1 MFRRVISITSVAF
14 VGTAAAI
21 IARYLYVQNEIEN
34 APLET
39 TEYSKSGYTPPG
51 IYGHGNLTSED
62 GSFGWYIYDISDPRN
77 IVRKACVKGI
87 LPQPEWDVDFI
98 YSNGRWYK
106 LRSGLGILSPDGF
119 VADPP
124 TEKWKGA
131 LSTQLTFPVRKPK
144 TDKSNVCRYAR
155 ALARDLRP
163 KARHDFDNCD
173 GEAMSSDTD
182 CHPNGR
188 DGHIIT
194 AGSVRQAHPRKDEQ
208 DKR

>member
-131 LSTQLTFPVRKPK
+131 LSTQLTFPVRKP
-144 TDKSNVCRYAR
+144 DLPYR
-155 ALARDLRP
+155 AKILVSKL
-163 KARHDFDNCD
+163 KD
-173 GEAMSSDTD
+173 GTQSPLDYLQRLKQINPTCADM
-182 CHPNGR
+182 P
-188 DGHIIT
+188 
-194 AGSVRQAHPRKDEQ
+194 AP
-208 DKR
+208 